1 MEAIMTERKNMAG
14 FIDVLFQQNER
25 LIEECERLRY
35 QIEYLDEMH
44 RDQVS
49 RLLERIN
56 HLVRTQP
63 VRR

>member
-1 MEAIMTERKNMAG
+1 MTERKNMAG

-25 LIEECERLRY
+25 LIEECERLRH
-35 QIEYLDEMH
+35 QIEDLDEMN

-49 RLLERIN
+49 RLRERIN
-56 HLVRTQP
+56 DLVRTQP